1 MEISSR
7 TCFPFLSTET
17 VPLLKLPFHTS
28 SPSLRTLA
36 ARPVNLRM
44 GRTVVTCATAST
56 GNRAPSGIMKPRRV
70 SPEMADFV
78 GAPEVSRTQV
88 LKLIW
93 AHIKEHNLQGNVPV
107 LLTFYECALL
117 RWVAMNEVWVMRLP
131 YFSSKMLCF
140 VSFVVLDDAIGLI
153 HDVLLSVLYPS
164 LSAVISR
171 VEYYLSEVL
180 SHVEL
185 SYSHG
190 LMIIV
195 EYNDDPSNKKNII
208 CDEKLKKIF
217 PGRDQVGFLE
227 IAGLISPHF
236 LK

>member
-17 VPLLKLPFHTS
+17 VPLLKPPFHTS
-28 SPSLRTLA
+28 SPSLRILA

-93 AHIKEHNLQGNVPV
+93 AHIKERNLQ
-107 LLTFYECALL
+107 
-117 RWVAMNEVWVMRLP
+117 
-131 YFSSKMLCF
+131 
-140 VSFVVLDDAIGLI
+140 
-153 HDVLLSVLYPS
+153 
-164 LSAVISR
+164 
-171 VEYYLSEVL
+171 
-180 SHVEL
+180 
-185 SYSHG
+185 
-190 LMIIV
+190 
-195 EYNDDPSNKKNII
+195 DPSNKKNII

>member
-78 GAPEVSRTQV
+78 GAPE
-88 LKLIW
+88 
-93 AHIKEHNLQGNVPV
+93 GNVPV
-107 LLTFYECALL
+107 LLTSYECALL

-131 YFSSKMLCF
+131 
-140 VSFVVLDDAIGLI
+140 I

-164 LSAVISR
+164 RLGYIECLSAVISR

>member
-17 VPLLKLPFHTS
+17 VPLLKPPFHTS
-28 SPSLRTLA
+28 SPSLRILA

-56 GNRAPSGIMKPRRV
+56 GNRAPSGIMKPKRV

-93 AHIKEHNLQGNVPV
+93 AHIKERNLQ
-107 LLTFYECALL
+107 
-117 RWVAMNEVWVMRLP
+117 
-131 YFSSKMLCF
+131 
-140 VSFVVLDDAIGLI
+140 
-153 HDVLLSVLYPS
+153 
-164 LSAVISR
+164 
-171 VEYYLSEVL
+171 
-180 SHVEL
+180 
-185 SYSHG
+185 
-190 LMIIV
+190 
-195 EYNDDPSNKKNII
+195 DPSNKKNII

-236 LK
+236 LKWSSRGWTPVFVGHLSFLWQGYLFCWW